1 MLFDEYT
8 MYSVERK
15 QASHISA
22 NLQQS
27 LGILDSHGTE
37 GGWRPESHAYFSL
50 PLVLPP
56 SSPKADALFQPPSDL
71 PGEQKFGIGPSV
83 SSAAAMYPILEGFT
97 LP

>member
-1 MLFDEYT
+1 
-8 MYSVERK
+8 
-15 QASHISA
+15 
-22 NLQQS
+22 
-27 LGILDSHGTE
+27 
-37 GGWRPESHAYFSL
+37 L